1 MIADVSGNNKDVTKW
16 GPWIAALACAAL
28 LATTATAAAA
38 PVKQV
43 PQSVST
49 YLLGAKLIRGEIV
62 VKRSV
67 AERDYRL
74 DRGKLAKRYAA
85 GYATGSLTLLE
96 RDGTKT
102 PLTVASTARVLVNGA
117 PSTLRRLRLGMQIA
131 IWHIGDQP
139 ANTVL
144 AGTRVAPKWPK
155 SFAAT
160 LLGPQLVRAE
170 LAVQDTALHDYW
182 LDHGRIKQVG
192 VSTLTLREPNGTDET
207 IDISPTARVKLN
219 GQNAS
224 FLQLHKG
231 MTATTIHDGDKPA
244 DQVYATGK

>member
-1 MIADVSGNNKDVTKW
+1 VTKR
-16 GPWIAALACAAL
+16 GLWIAALACAAL
-28 LATTATAAAA
+28 LATTAAAARA

-43 PQSVST
+43 PPSVST

-62 VKRSV
+62 VKRAV
-67 AERDYRL
+67 GERDYRL
-74 DRGKLAKRYAA
+74 DRGKLAKRYSA
-85 GYATGSLTLLE
+85 GSLTLLE

-102 PLTVASTARVLVNGA
+102 PITVASTAKVLVNGL

-131 IWHIGDQP
+131 VWHIGDQP
-139 ANTVL
+139 ANNVL
-144 AGTRVAPKWPK
+144 AGTKVAQKWPK
-155 SFAAT
+155 SLAAM

-170 LAVQDTALHDYW
+170 IAVQDTALHDYW

-244 DQVYATGK
+244 DQVYASGR

>member
-1 MIADVSGNNKDVTKW
+1 MIADVSGNNENVTKR
-16 GPWIAALACAAL
+16 GPSIAALACAAL
-28 LATTATAAAA
+28 LATTASAA
-38 PVKQV
+38 PGPAKL
-43 PQSVST
+43 PASVTT
-49 YLLGAKLIRGEIV
+49 YLLGAKMIRGEIV
-62 VKRSV
+62 IKRSIG
-67 AERDYRL
+67 EPDYRL

-85 GYATGSLTLLE
+85 GSLTLLE

-102 PLTVASTARVLVNGA
+102 SITVAPTAKVFVNGL

-131 IWHIGDQP
+131 VWHIAGQP
-139 ANTVL
+139 ANNVL
-144 AGTRVAPKWPK
+144 AGRVAPKWPK
-155 SFAAT
+155 SLAAT

-170 LAVQDTALHDYW
+170 IALLDTALHDYW

-244 DQVYATGK
+244 DQVYATGR